1 MFFIGRRRG
10 IFGCYDVDI
19 TAGCDVDVVIGNYIG
34 SRDISILTTCQ
45 INAVA
50 ADIAAYIVVCSFGVI
65 DIGCFTGEET
75 DFFLV
80 FFKYTFVMFRHG
92 IQIDRT
98 CCIGSNFALFAG
110 NITGDDIDIAAAL
123 QADIASGRHT
133 AALDFFVVGHYAVVV
148 EAAAVPNFGI
158 LHFTVFDGLKLYA
171 AAGFSCDAVRC
182 RYMRA
187 C

>member
-10 IFGCYDVDI
+10 IFGCCDVDI
-19 TAGCDVDVVIGNYIG
+19 TAGCDVDVVIGNDVR
-34 SRDISILTTCQ
+34 SRDSSVFAAGQVDC
-45 INAVA
+45 AA

-98 CCIGSNFALFAG
+98 CCIGTNFALFAG
-110 NITGDDIDIAAAL
+110 NITGGDIDIAAAL
-123 QADIASGRHT
+123 QADILAGRHT
-133 AALDFFVVGHYAVVV
+133 AALHSFVICHDAVVV
-148 EAAAVPNFGI
+148 ETAAVPNFGI

>member
-1 MFFIGRRRG
+1 
-10 IFGCYDVDI
+10 
-19 TAGCDVDVVIGNYIG
+19 
-34 SRDISILTTCQ
+34 
-45 INAVA
+45 
-50 ADIAAYIVVCSFGVI
+50 
-65 DIGCFTGEET
+65 
-75 DFFLV
+75 
-80 FFKYTFVMFRHG
+80 MFRHG

-133 AALDFFVVGHYAVVV
+133 TALDFFVVGHYAVVV
-148 EAAAVPNFGI
+148 EAAAMPNFGI